1 MSCFAAASV
10 YLRDPSRFATIVR
23 YEDFVAEPIV
33 ESARVLQAVGLAWHD
48 VDAPNRPLD
57 LLAHMELD
65 LAGIQTATTV
75 VHTDQGDYDHTNATT
90 LFDDNT
96 TSAMISVSEPEMSLL
111 GYTRD
116 GLNHQWTALTRTPT
130 DYIPVDG
137 GFANPSI
144 VPADEDGSSEAGSGG
159 EAGTSNATVTTP

>member
-1 MSCFAAASV
+1 MKHTVDLCL
-10 YLRDPSRFATIVR
+10 LRG
-23 YEDFVAEPIV
+23 PIPC
-33 ESARVLQAVGLAWHD
+33 RVLLVPLRRARLRSRSSGLRGRCRFRL
-48 VDAPNRPLD
+48 NLN

-137 GFANPSI
+137 GFANPNI
-144 VPADEDGSSEAGSGG
+144 GPADEDGSSEAGSGG